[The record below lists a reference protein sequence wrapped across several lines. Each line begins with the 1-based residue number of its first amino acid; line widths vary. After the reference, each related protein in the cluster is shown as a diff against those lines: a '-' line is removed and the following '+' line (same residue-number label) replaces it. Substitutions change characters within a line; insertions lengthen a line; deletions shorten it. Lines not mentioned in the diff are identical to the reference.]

1 MKLWQKFYIIT
12 LVLLILAL
20 NLIGF
25 LFIQHSHNNI
35 LKKEIDSSIME
46 QKFVYYQLKL
56 SLSDFEES
64 SSVSIERFILK
75 MMEKYTKSI
84 NYNLNYQI
92 LNNNNELIYKDID
105 FPHSKNNPELENIS
119 FNNTN
124 YIIKPINGKYY
135 LYICSMIDNPS
146 IPLKVHCAKDISTLY
161 EDNRSNWVLF
171 LKIDLFISI
180 LFAVGML
187 LISKYLTRPIE
198 ELTFFT
204 KEITSGNYSH
214 RVKIESK
221 DELGILADNFN
232 FMTETIQ
239 NSILELKSEN
249 EKKEEFIN
257 NFTHEL
263 KTPLTSIIGYSNF
276 IKTSKYDEKTFF
288 EASNY
293 IYNEA
298 KYLEK
303 ISFKLM
309 DFIYS
314 KKNNLE
320 LNQINIIDVFKDVE
334 NTLSQKLISKNIDL
348 IIISPSQNLSLDYD
362 LIKIL
367 LKNLIDNSIKASS
380 QNSKILIRGICNPN
394 KFIVSIE
401 DFGVGIPKKHLDKIL
416 EPFYVVDQSRSRRN
430 NGIGLGL
437 SICHEIVKAHN
448 AELKISSQLNLGTT
462 ISISFDYF

>member
-12 LVLLILAL
+12 LILIILAS

-46 QKFVYYQLKL
+46 QKFVSYQIKL

-64 SSVSIERFILK
+64 SSISIERFILK

-135 LYICSMIDNPS
+135 LYICSMIDNTN
-146 IPLKVHCAKDISTLY
+146 IPLKVHCAKDISSLY
-161 EDNRSNWVLF
+161 EDNRSNWILF

-276 IKTSKYDEKTFF
+276 IKTSKYDEKIFF

-293 IYNEA
+293 IYSEA

-314 KKNNLE
+314 KKSNLE

-348 IIISPSQNLSLDYD
+348 IIISPNQNLSLDYD

-401 DFGVGIPKKHLDKIL
+401 DFGVGIPKENLDRIL
-416 EPFYVVDQSRSRRN
+416 EPFYVVDKSRSRRN

-437 SICHEIVKAHN
+437 SICHEIIKAHN
-448 AELKISSQLNLGTT
+448 AELTISSQLNLGTT